1 MAKIQADQRPA
12 TYVRAGVRST
22 LLSRARTIKG
32 AQESERNPK
41 EDQPEHGDD
50 RYRWLNDR
58 IGAVV
63 GEVRPRDGG
72 GFSVAIE
79 VREILWEQL
88 GTNA

>member
-1 MAKIQADQRPA
+1 MPDQRHDLNKC
-12 TYVRAGVRST
+12 T
-22 LLSRARTIKG
+22 L
-32 AQESERNPK
+32 Q
-41 EDQPEHGDD
+41 DQPEHGDD

-63 GEVRPRDGG
+63 GEVRTRDGG

-79 VREILWEQL
+79 VREILWEPL